1 MHACYFSAMF
11 IKKSILCILV
21 VLVAGVMIIEAF
33 VVARTK
39 EAFVVRGYHGLLNRH
54 IAQPYE
60 KLVQELLARYQAGD
74 MDALGR
80 ALEAAERRKYEMGHV
95 WLNDDT
101 PDAYR
106 ASVIEILK

>member
-1 MHACYFSAMF
+1 M
-11 IKKSILCILV
+11 V
-21 VLVAGVMIIEAF
+21 VLVAGVMIIEAV

-60 KLVQELLARYQAGD
+60 ELVQELLARYEAGD

-80 ALEAAERRKYEMGHV
+80 ALEAAEGRKYEMGHV